1 MMARVRYF
9 NNVCLGVLTFHL
21 MKTGCTCSVMPK
33 TLAVRSK
40 DFKTNVKNK
49 SEFFYKYF
57 RA

>member
-1 MMARVRYF
+1 MSVP
-9 NNVCLGVLTFHL
+9 VEGVLTFHL